1 MSRDNAM
8 YIDGD
13 KSQKIGVFG
22 GTFDPVHEGH
32 VGIADQVL
40 ARGIVDRIL
49 FVPALNPPH
58 KNAARA
64 SFADRVAML
73 DRGLAGRGN
82 MAVSTIEEMRSGPS
96 YTLHTIK
103 ALQDQYPDARLV
115 FLMGADSLLD
125 FQKWYRFKEI
135 LNNADLLVLARPGID
150 EKSCAQT
157 IIELPGGYTRISNRD
172 GLVVHEGEK
181 GNRLYFFSPE
191 QTWPVSSTEIREQ
204 LASGGVAKEI
214 PPQVLAYIRNHHLY
228 GA

>member
-1 MSRDNAM
+1 MHDS
-8 YIDGD
+8 GD
-13 KSQKIGVFG
+13 KNQKIGVFG
-22 GTFDPVHEGH
+22 GTFDPVHKGH
-32 VGIADQVL
+32 IGIADQVL
-40 ARGIVDRIL
+40 ARRIVDQIL

-73 DRGLAGRGN
+73 GRALAGRGH
-82 MAVSTIEEMRSGPS
+82 MAVSTIEDMRSGPS

-157 IIELPGGYTRISNRD
+157 ITELPAGYTGITNRD
-172 GLVVHEGEK
+172 GLVVYGGEQ
-181 GNRLYFFSPE
+181 GNRVYFFSPE

-204 LASGGVAKEI
+204 LASGGVAEKI